1 MNGASPGIASSPLSF
16 PVGRNSGDFSSG
28 KSGTSAPVHLCCAWS
43 HQINFLRSLHGSP
56 VGLALALLYMM
67 RRSLGQ
73 AKPQPCPRESFEFRE
88 SGLLIFSAPKTP
100 ETI

>member
-1 MNGASPGIASSPLSF
+1 MKAASPRIASRPLSF
-16 PVGRNSGDFSSG
+16 PVGLNPGDFSTG
-28 KSGTSAPVHLCCAWS
+28 KSGLSTPVHLRCVWS

-67 RRSLGQ
+67 RRSPGQ

-88 SGLLIFSAPKTP
+88 SALLILSGPKTP
-100 ETI
+100 E